1 MPKTMQ
7 ITIEIATN
15 QPNIVADKHAIKIN
29 IANIASMSSMNIN
42 ITSINNPNSI
52 TVFKALYIDFLN
64 F

>member
-7 ITIEIATN
+7 ITILIATN
-15 QPNIVADKHAIKIN
+15 QPNIVANKHAIKIN